1 MKVLQTHHLLVS
13 SREPSARITVP
24 PSLLHRVDG
33 SHASRWMIWVQ
44 QFTMPAYVPNV
55 DQNNNSFKWNGTEYR
70 IHAGRGNGQ
79 DIAWQLG
86 SVGLTT
92 KWSYVDQRFVF
103 QTVGQLDLTSP
114 DSIADLLGLDRKVHN
129 LSPGNM
135 STKAPDL
142 HFLDYVL
149 VNYSLATHTHIWNE
163 GTFSPNTPVLCMLP
177 VNVSNNTPGVYEDSD
192 GCGAIYY
199 TTNVLD
205 TFWIAVTDTSFN
217 MVPSLLTPWKARIVI
232 KEVITDDL
240 PINIGRLLSNGKENE
255 SEAAIQEK
263 EQGNH

>member
-13 SREPSARITVP
+13 LRIAIP
-24 PSLLHRVDG
+24 PALLHRVDG
-33 SHASRWMIWVQ
+33 SHVSHWMIWVQ

-55 DQNNNSFKWNGTEYR
+55 DQTNNSLKWNGVEYR

-103 QTVGQLDLTSP
+103 QTTGTLDLTAA
-114 DSIADLLGLDRKVHN
+114 DSIADLLGLEHAVHQFIT
-129 LSPGNM
+129 PGNM

-149 VNYSLATHTHIWNE
+149 VNCSLAMHTHIWNE
-163 GTFSPNTPVLCMLP
+163 GTFTPNTPVLCMLP
-177 VNVSNNTPGVYEDSD
+177 VNVANNSPAVFEDSD

-205 TFWIAVTDTSFN
+205 AFWNAITDTAFN
-217 MVPSLLTPWKARIVI
+217 TVPSLLTPWKARIVI

-240 PINIGRLLSNGKENE
+240 PKNIARLLSKEIHGKEG
-255 SEAAIQEK
+255 SKAALQE
-263 EQGNH
+263 EQNH